1 MSEFLDEDVYAAFD
15 PPDTGRDVWA
25 TDSVNP
31 LLSSSSPTGG
41 NALMAGPPS
50 QWGVSG
56 MGTAWGLPS
65 SRLGTM
71 GGGVA
76 SGVRPMTSNRA
87 VGFGATGT
95 TFDPTGQGRTMNLAL
110 GPAPP
115 LKKRSENSPEELCME
130 LEKQV
135 NKLIEESAMLA
146 LQKDYGAALEKAK
159 ASAKKEKQL
168 RAQREQLG
176 LAEQINMDLTYGVNF
191 NLAVQY
197 QNHGLYQDALSTYN
211 IMIIK
216 PQFAQARCL
225 RVNMGNIYAT
235 QRKYLM
241 AIKMYRL
248 TLDDTQTS
256 SKELR
261 YKLFRNI
268 ANCFVKMGQYRDA
281 ANSYESIF
289 EGNGDVDAGFNL
301 IISYYALGETE
312 KMKRT
317 FSKILN
323 NSPFR
328 EEEEEDFD
336 EKEGNDDVLVDDAL
350 RKEMKGRR
358 FRYQK
363 KVITA
368 ARLIAPVLD
377 EDWRVGYDYLIEQLR
392 QYEMYDSSS
401 HMSSELE
408 MCKCLNYLK
417 HKRYQDAISGLR
429 AFEKKDKE
437 LRARAATNLAY
448 LYFLEGDYENGEK
461 YSDMSLESNQYNGK
475 ALVNKGNFFFLREDY
490 EKAKEYYDKAL
501 SVESDNMEAIY
512 NLGLTAKRL
521 GLYDEAIKMFKRVQ
535 MLVDSSEVLYQIADV
550 TDLIGYPDALEW
562 FARLIGR
569 VPTDPNALARI
580 GSLYAREGDETQA
593 FHFYLEAYRYYQ
605 VNIDVI
611 LWLGAYFVKNEVYD
625 KATQFFQ
632 RASEI
637 QPLEVKWHLMVAS
650 CHRRRGDAAQAK
662 RLYEVIHR
670 KYPENV
676 ECLKYLMQ
684 LCKDGGLV
692 DEANEWFKKMKELES
707 RDLKDEEDDGN
718 ERGATQDGGDS
729 TSWRGNREKETDSDG
744 ATAGRRAWGGATSI
758 SETTNGSLSK
768 EKDTNKKVEKQKF
781 GDDSDGDIELPGV

>member
-1 MSEFLDEDVYAAFD
+1 MSQFFDEDVYAAFES
-15 PPDTGRDVWA
+15 PGSTKDVWSPHHA
-25 TDSVNP
+25 NP
-31 LLSSSSPTGG
+31 LLNGATHGGG
-41 NALMAGPPS
+41 NALMAAPPS
-50 QWGVSG
+50 QWGATG
-56 MGTAWGLPS
+56 MGTTWGLPG

-71 GGGVA
+71 GGGLTGA
-76 SGVRPMTSNRA
+76 LRPMTSNRA
-87 VGFGATGT
+87 VGFSATGSN
-95 TFDPTGQGRTMNLAL
+95 FDPAGQGGNMNLAL

-115 LKKRSENSPEELCME
+115 LKKRSESSPEELCIE

-146 LQKDYGAALEKAK
+146 LQKDYGGALEKAK
-159 ASAKKEKQL
+159 TSVKKEKQL

-176 LAEQINMDLTYGVNF
+176 LVDQINTDLTWGVNF

-197 QNHGLYQDALSTYN
+197 QNHGLYTDAFSTYN
-211 IMIIK
+211 MMIMK
-216 PQFAQARCL
+216 PQFAQAGCL
-225 RVNMGNIYAT
+225 RVNIGNIYAAEK
-235 QRKYLM
+235 KYLM

-248 TLDDTQTS
+248 TLDDTKTS

-261 YKLFRNI
+261 YKIFRNI

-281 ANSYESIF
+281 ANSYETIL

-301 IISYYALGETE
+301 IICYYALGEVE

-323 NSPFR
+323 SSPFR
-328 EEEEEDFD
+328 AEGEEDFG
-336 EKEGNDDVLVDDAL
+336 EKEENDDVLVDDAL
-350 RKEMKGRR
+350 HKEMKERR
-358 FRYQK
+358 TKYLK

-377 EDWRVGYDYLIEQLR
+377 EDWRVGYDYLIDQLR
-392 QYEMYDSSS
+392 QYEMFDSSS

-429 AFEKKDKE
+429 AFEKKDRE

-461 YSDMSLESNQYNGK
+461 YSDMSLEANQYNAK
-475 ALVNKGNFFFLREDY
+475 ALVNKGNFFFVREDY
-490 EKAKEYYDKAL
+490 EKSKEYYNKAL

-535 MLVDSSEVLYQIADV
+535 MLVDSSEVVYQIADV

-562 FARLIGR
+562 FKRLNGR
-569 VPTDPNALARI
+569 VSMDPNVLARI

-637 QPLEVKWHLMVAS
+637 QPQEVKWHLMVAS
-650 CHRRRGDAAQAK
+650 CHRRRGDAVQAK

-670 KYPENV
+670 KYPDNV
-676 ECLKYLMQ
+676 ECLKYLVQ
-684 LCKDGGLV
+684 LCKDAGLV
-692 DEANEWFKKMKELES
+692 DEANEWFKRMKEAECRERNGADS
-707 RDLKDEEDDGN
+707 ED
-718 ERGATQDGGDS
+718 GA
-729 TSWRGNREKETDSDG
+729 EKEGAADGEGG
-744 ATAGRRAWGGATSI
+744 ATAGRRAGGSAMSTLDTANGPSI
-758 SETTNGSLSK
+758 TDG
-768 EKDTNKKVEKQKF
+768 DVKKVVRQKPME
-781 GDDSDGDIELPGV
+781 DSDDDIELPGV